1 MHDDDP
7 NVNDVITNV
16 CFDLDFID
24 DASMICDLD
33 AEPTNKDFEFN
44 QQNEKGVKIN

>member
-1 MHDDDP
+1 MSVHDDDQ
-7 NVNDVITNV
+7 NINDVITNV

-33 AEPTNKDFEFN
+33 AENNNFEI
-44 QQNEKGVKIN
+44 E